1 MTAIPSIIRERYH
14 LHEIKVV
21 PFEPTMTPI
30 SIPKKRKGEAFIE
43 HVFLLD
49 ENGGKITTVRCGD
62 TVSDTLKDLS
72 DSAKEVAYVLSLE
85 TAQISHLL
93 HA

>member
-1 MTAIPSIIRERYH
+1 MTAIPSIIIERYR
-14 LHEIKVV
+14 LQNVKVV

-30 SIPKKRKGEAFIE
+30 SIPKRGKKKTMIE

-49 ENGGKITTVRCGD
+49 ENGGKIATVRQGS
-62 TVSDTLKDLS
+62 TVSDTLKDMA
-72 DSAKEVAYVLSLE
+72 DTAKEVVYILSLE